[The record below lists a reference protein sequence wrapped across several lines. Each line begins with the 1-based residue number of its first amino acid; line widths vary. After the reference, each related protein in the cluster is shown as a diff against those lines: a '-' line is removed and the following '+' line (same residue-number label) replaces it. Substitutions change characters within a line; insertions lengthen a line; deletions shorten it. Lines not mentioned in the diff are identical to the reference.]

1 MMADIYSKGSIIQPR
16 QLRRLNGKRVVF
28 MSGEEGKIAFP
39 YIIIKRKKDYQP
51 VNIMNRQVFKEIKQ
65 IRNGRVTLA
74 ERVNSSSPLYST
86 GQGLSKKKTQTSYWR
101 KKDES

>member
-1 MMADIYSKGSIIQPR
+1 
-16 QLRRLNGKRVVF
+16 

-101 KKDES
+101 KKDKS